1 MNSKR
6 VKGTARIVAMSILL
20 IISLFALCSCKVS
33 GKKALIRYARQNYG
47 DCEFISEEHE
57 GSGNNEKRT
66 VYLRDTDTG
75 IEYKVTSQMSS
86 FGLDGSI
93 FGYSEQRSTDFP
105 NLYSDYIRDKAKDK
119 TGALENKYG
128 IKIEENNIIRFKERA
143 AEKDAENAAREYTE
157 IIDEY
162 DIKGVGASIILVYSE
177 ERVYFGE
184 YNAKEGIWKASDEYR
199 VIDYVIEHYD
209 KDAKF
214 LSAISGSPLNMFYTS
229 EELYKQF
236 PELADREEVPVGKCY
251 YFKDKDGDRFAAID
265 LKEFG
270 VRKTGIRLFRD
281 KPSGMEEIKNK
292 GDEL

>member
-128 IKIEENNIIRFKERA
+128 IKVEENNIIRFKERA
-143 AEKDAENAAREYTE
+143 AEKDAENAAREYAE
-157 IIDEY
+157 VIGEY
-162 DIKGVGASIILVYSE
+162 DIKGMGVSIVLVYSE
-177 ERVYFGE
+177 GKVHIGE
-184 YNAKEGIWKASDEYR
+184 YNAKEGRWTATGEYR
-199 VIDYVIEHYD
+199 VIDYVLEHYD
-209 KDAKF
+209 KDAKY
-214 LSAISGSPLNMFYTS
+214 LNSISGSPLNMFYTP
-229 EELYKQF
+229 EEIDKQF
-236 PELADREEVPVGKCY
+236 PELSDRAEMPAGKCY
-251 YFKDKDGDRFAAID
+251 YFKDKDGYRFVAID

-270 VRKTGIRLFRD
+270 LKENGIRLFRD
-281 KPSGMEEIKNK
+281 KASGMEEIK
-292 GDEL
+292 E